1 MGILIL
7 RSSASG
13 GGAPGSWADA
23 YTTAANVY
31 TELGTDGR
39 IVGVR
44 GSSASDYAPSVTM
57 GNGGSVTR
65 IANGS
70 FDAAEDALRVVPPN
84 TEVGGAGQYSGIMG
98 AVQLTPGGV
107 NTIRQINWRWLA
119 THGSTYWSHSP
130 NSKVTGILMSATNS
144 SPSVSPKR
152 AAIFDQAWA
161 PPTPQQKV
169 FSVTYGT
176 TQSYHEPDAGVDGGA
191 EEDKLFYLR
200 ASANHSNDPPIFGN
214 ECICFEQVVTTPGYN
229 GQTDGRNKL
238 YVWTRDGVVSAASL
252 DIPFSYAVDYD
263 PTKIYITD
271 TEYLGGYWNEVG
283 TEHPDNFIDYSHVA
297 FAANMGASDVIGPP
311 PGFLL

>member
-7 RSSASG
+7 RSSAAAVIS
-13 GGAPGSWADA
+13 SEWADV

-44 GSSASDYAPSVTM
+44 GSSASDYAPGVTV

-70 FDAAEDALRVVPPN
+70 FDGSEDALRVIPPN
-84 TEVGGAGQYSGIMG
+84 TEVGGAGQYCGILVG
-98 AVQLTPGGV
+98 VQLTPSGV
-107 NTIRQINWRWLA
+107 NTIRQINWRWLQYA
-119 THGSTYWSHSP
+119 GPTFWSHSS
-130 NSKVTGILMSATNS
+130 NSKVTGVLMSATNS

-152 AAIFDQAWA
+152 AAIFDQSWS
-161 PPTPQQKV
+161 PPTPAQKV
-169 FSVTYGT
+169 YAVTYGT
-176 TQSYHEPDAGVDGGA
+176 TQSYHEPDSGIDAGSEA
-191 EEDKLFYLR
+191 NKLLYLR
-200 ASANHSNDPPIFGN
+200 SSANHSNDPPIIGA
-214 ECICFEQVVTTPGYN
+214 EWVCFEQVVTTPGYN

-252 DIPFSYAVDYD
+252 DIPFSYAGDYD
-263 PTKIYITD
+263 PSKIYITD

-283 TEHPDNFIDYSHVA
+283 TEDPDNFMDYSHCA
-297 FAANMGASDVIGPP
+297 FASNMGASDVIGPP